1 MADGS
6 ACKRYDIT
14 HPIRSSNCALALV
27 PQPVLFILF
36 ICVAVFV
43 VLNVLIA
50 IISDAYS
57 DAQES
62 LMHSNDV
69 ALGQEIKDYVLNTIE
84 GVPVLGKWFHKGR
97 MKTVEM
103 AAKVQTHGAKTLSTV
118 SRKSRGLLK
127 PISRSP
133 SGDSKGQ
140 TPDSF
145 AETKTAAAV
154 RRLSLT
160 NPAPGMLVADGPTRR
175 GGNGTNSATTSPS
188 HHASSSHE
196 QAMMPGMIASEVR
209 LTARAERCVAL
220 TDHVVLRS
228 ELAGGNDS
236 RKSPAVTPAAA

>member
-6 ACKRYDIT
+6 ACKRCDIT
-14 HPIRSSNCALALV
+14 HPFRSSNCALALV

-97 MKTVEM
+97 MKTAEM